1 MQHQKRLSPGLSSL
15 FKNKFQSNKRERF
28 LAAGE
33 RASTRR
39 QQHKHDAAFWESVA
53 LRESLFTPLNPVLE
67 KLFSLDKLRELYR
80 SVREPDGTNIF
91 NRILKK
97 MRVAC
102 SVSESDLA
110 RIPANGATVVV
121 ANHPFGILDGILLGA
136 LLLKVRPDLKILTNY
151 LLTGIP
157 ELDEYCIALD
167 PFAAQSSSKSDGEPV
182 GSVGN
187 VNQRG
192 LRGAL
197 DWLRQG
203 GMLLIFPA
211 GEVAHLQW
219 AKGVTDPEW
228 STTAYRLA
236 RTAGAAV
243 LPMFIDG
250 RNSVPF
256 QLVGFVHPRLR
267 TARLPKE
274 FLQKSGS
281 KAEVRIGSKLTVSS
295 LELSARDR
303 IEDAAGCRDGAE
315 DALRRKSKA
324 GSGTTEGTEYLR
336 WRTLL
341 LANRT
346 SRVRESDAKVAQ
358 IPFLNAAK
366 RPQFAFL
373 NAAKLPLMSF
383 LPAAEPLINAIPET
397 VLEQEIMQLA
407 PSNCLENNG
416 ECDVYC
422 ARAEEIPNILREI
435 GRLRELSF
443 RAESE
448 GTGKALDLDRF
459 DPNYLHLF
467 LWNRPKRQ
475 IVGAYRLA
483 RTVEILAKFGP
494 NGLYTNTLFRFK
506 PGFFEQLGPALE
518 LGRSFVRPE
527 YQRQFAPLLLLWK
540 AIGRY
545 VAQNPENPVLFGAVS
560 ISNGY
565 APASRELMYQYFSA
579 QSAAHPLSVLVQP
592 RHPFRSGRL
601 KHWDIRAF
609 HRLIQD
615 SEELSGSISEFENDG
630 KGIPIL
636 LKQYLK
642 VGGQVLAFNV
652 DGQFSDVLDGL
663 IVVDLRNTNS
673 RSLQKYLGNDS
684 AERFLRHHGA
694 SFSAESLS

>member
-1 MQHQKRLSPGLSSL
+1 MRHKKLRSPGLPSL
-15 FKNKFQSNKRERF
+15 LKNKFPFSKLDRRPSC
-28 LAAGE
+28 GE
-33 RASTRR
+33 RHAVR
-39 QQHKHDAAFWESVA
+39 KHRKKQEPDFWESIA
-53 LRESLFTPLNPVLE
+53 LRESLFTPLHPVLE
-67 KLFSLDKLRELYR
+67 KLFSLDKLRDLYH
-80 SVREPDGTNIF
+80 SVRTPDSTNIF

-97 MRVAC
+97 INVAC
-102 SVSESDLA
+102 SVSESDLG
-110 RIPANGATVVV
+110 RVPTTGATVVV

-136 LLLKVRPDLKILTNY
+136 LLLRVRPDVKILTNY

-157 ELDEYCIALD
+157 ELDEYCIPLD
-167 PFAAQSSSKSDGEPV
+167 PFVARDRDLKSEPQDAPPSKAT
-182 GSVGN
+182 N

-211 GEVAHLQW
+211 GEVAHLRW
-219 AKGVTDPEW
+219 AKGITDPAW

-236 RTAGAAV
+236 RTSGAAV
-243 LPMFIDG
+243 LPVFIDG

-281 KAEVRIGSKLTVSS
+281 KVEVRIGSKLPVSS
-295 LELSARDR
+295 LQLPARDK
-303 IEDAAGCRDGAE
+303 IEDAGGTSDGVEEVA
-315 DALRRKSKA
+315 RRKSA
-324 GSGTTEGTEYLR
+324 VQSGAVEGTEYLR
-336 WRTLL
+336 WKTLL

-346 SRVRESDAKVAQ
+346 SKARENDSK
-358 IPFLNAAK
+358 LHENAAK
-366 RPQFAFL
+366 MPQFPFL
-373 NAAKLPLMSF
+373 NAAKLPRIPF
-383 LPAAEPLINAIPET
+383 CPAPEPLINALPAAI
-397 VLEQEIMQLA
+397 LEQEITQLE
-407 PSNCLENNG
+407 PSACLESN
-416 ECDVYC
+416 EEYEVYC
-422 ARAEEIPNILREI
+422 AEAREIPQILREI

-443 RAESE
+443 RAEGE
-448 GTGKALDLDRF
+448 GTGKSVDLDRF
-459 DPNYLHLF
+459 DVNYCHLF
-467 LWNRPKRQ
+467 LWNKPRREL
-475 IVGAYRLA
+475 VGAYRLA
-483 RTVEILAKFGP
+483 KTTGILTQFGA

-506 PGFFEQLGPALE
+506 PGFFDRLGPALE

-565 APASRELMYQYFSA
+565 AAASRELMFRCFRA
-579 QSAAHPLSVLVQP
+579 QFAAHPLSALVKP

-601 KHWDIRAF
+601 KNWDIRAF
-609 HRLIQD
+609 NRLILD
-615 SEELSGSISEFENDG
+615 SEELSGSISEFESDG

-663 IVVDLRNTNS
+663 VVVDLRNTS
-673 RSLQKYLGNDS
+673 RKSLQRYLGNDG
-684 AERFLRHHGA
+684 AERFLRYH
-694 SFSAESLS
+694 SANSKAQSSI